1 MAKEATVFLLVE
13 DDKNDVFLVQRE
25 FKSAPGNLRLEAVRD
40 GVEAIRYL
48 EGQGDYA
55 NRSNFPL
62 PQVILLD
69 LKMPRIDGFQFLEW
83 VRRRA
88 PNPLRT
94 IPVVVMSSSSE
105 SIDVTRAYVL
115 GVNSYMVKPIDWES
129 FQKRIRV
136 LGIYWADHVEKP
148 QICAAC

>member
-25 FKSAPGNLRLEAVRD
+25 FKGAPANLRIEAVAD
-40 GVEAIRYL
+40 GAEAIRYL
-48 EGQGDYA
+48 EGEGEYA
-55 NRSNFPL
+55 DRINFPL

-69 LKMPRIDGFQFLEW
+69 LKMPRVNGFELLDW

-105 SIDVTRAYVL
+105 
-115 GVNSYMVKPIDWES
+115 
-129 FQKRIRV
+129 
-136 LGIYWADHVEKP
+136 
-148 QICAAC
+148 